1 MENLE
6 NPNSILETIKKLLSV
21 SSNDHSFD
29 TDIITHINSVF
40 LVLND
45 LGIGPSEPF
54 EIVDE
59 AETWEQFDPDKK
71 FSLVKSYIYLKVR
84 LLFDPP
90 ATSFAL
96 DAMQKQIDEY
106 SWRLNVRAEGAY
118 KDLPSLTSEPSPLPY

>member
-1 MENLE
+1 MEN
-6 NPNSILETIKKLLSV
+6 PDSILETIKKLLNV
-21 SSNDHSFD
+21 APDYKAFD

-40 LVLND
+40 LVLHD

-59 AETWEQFDPDKK
+59 SETWEQFDPDKK

-84 LLFDPP
+84 LFFDPP

-96 DAMQKQIDEY
+96 DAMQKQIDE
-106 SWRLNVRAEGAY
+106 
-118 KDLPSLTSEPSPLPY
+118 

>member
-1 MENLE
+1 ME
-6 NPNSILETIKKLLSV
+6 NPNSILETIKKLLNV
-21 SSNDHSFD
+21 APDYKAFD

-59 AETWEQFDPDKK
+59 SETWEQFDPDKK
-71 FSLVKSYIYLKVR
+71 FSLVKSYIYLRVR

-106 SWRLNVRAEGAY
+106 AWRLNVRAEGAY
-118 KDLPSLTSEPSPLPY
+118 KDLPSITSEPSSLPY

>member
-1 MENLE
+1 ME
-6 NPNSILETIKKLLSV
+6 NPNSILETIKKLLNV
-21 SSNDHSFD
+21 APDYKAFD

-59 AETWEQFDPDKK
+59 SETWEQFDPDKK

-118 KDLPSLTSEPSPLPY
+118 KDLPSLTPEPSPLPY

>member
-1 MENLE
+1 ME
-6 NPNSILETIKKLLSV
+6 NPNSILETIKKLLNVDSEYKA
-21 SSNDHSFD
+21 FD

-45 LGIGPSEPF
+45 LGIGPTEPF
-54 EIVDE
+54 EIIDE
-59 AETWEQFDPDKK
+59 TETWEQFDPEKK
-71 FSLVKSYIYLKVR
+71 FSLVKSYIYLRVR

-106 SWRLNVRAEGAY
+106 AWRLNVRAEGAY
-118 KDLPSLTSEPSPLPY
+118 KDLPSLTPEPSPLPY